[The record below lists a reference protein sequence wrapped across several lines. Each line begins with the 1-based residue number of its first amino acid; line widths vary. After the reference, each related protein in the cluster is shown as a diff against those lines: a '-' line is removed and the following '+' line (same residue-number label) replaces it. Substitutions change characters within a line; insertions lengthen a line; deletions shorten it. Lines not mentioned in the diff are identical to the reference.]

1 MAVLTSSLRPEA
13 RPLHLPDA
21 FACTLRAM
29 IGVALSADL
38 LTGLALGLCVGML
51 VSPLLRA
58 WLTWREW
65 LEASHEADL
74 MGDVLRRMDAD
85 DERSQVDLEHAPKAE
100 PKGLSA

>member
-1 MAVLTSSLRPEA
+1 VAVLTSSIRSEA
-13 RPLHLPDA
+13 RHLHLPDA
-21 FACTLRAM
+21 FACTLIAM

-38 LTGLALGLCVGML
+38 LTGLALGVCVGML

-65 LEASHEADL
+65 VDASHEADL

-85 DERSQVDLEHAPKAE
+85 DERSRVDLEHAPRAE
-100 PKGLSA
+100 PKGLRA

>member
-1 MAVLTSSLRPEA
+1 
-13 RPLHLPDA
+13 
-21 FACTLRAM
+21 M

>member
-1 MAVLTSSLRPEA
+1 
-13 RPLHLPDA
+13 
-21 FACTLRAM
+21 M

-38 LTGLALGLCVGML
+38 LTGLALGVCVGML

-85 DERSQVDLEHAPKAE
+85 DERPRVDLEQAPRAE